1 MKYIKATLLTTLFT
15 LLLHIEAGSSY
26 THIIDFYGHPLTVS
40 YDPQLSAL
48 KFRKWD
54 QAEINRNLSVFRN
67 SNLSISLNN
76 LKRHIA
82 LLNLDGTATTLLI
95 DKYAQQISKTN
106 DQNTK
111 TFIKYLFLKELNYDV
126 ILTKTGTELNCMGN
140 LNFMPGRYI
149 FINYANKTYKDLNYS
164 NRKNKGKHLIFMDKK
179 ITKQRIDHKT
189 LSLPL
194 VNGKLKSK
202 NISFHLDGDTFT
214 VQVKSNGSM
223 TEFLGDLPM
232 FEIGKAFTDVP
243 VSAEMDSSLMNYLKQ
258 QLKGLELIDQVR
270 FLLAFVQQ
278 VVPYGSDYEKYGE
291 ERFYYPEETI
301 MSTSSDC
308 EDKAML
314 MSYLTY
320 KILGLKSIGLF
331 FKKDEHLSL
340 GIEIPGYA
348 PHGSFN
354 YAGKTYVSCEPTAPS
369 PRIPQS
375 QFSLQRVDEVFEF

>member
-1 MKYIKATLLTTLFT
+1 MNYIKAKLLTTLCTVFLT
-15 LLLHIEAGSSY
+15 IDAGSAY

-54 QAEINRNLSVFRN
+54 QAEISRNLSVFRN
-67 SNLSISLNN
+67 SNLSISVNN

-82 LLNLDGTATTLLI
+82 LFKLDGTATTILV
-95 DKYAQQISKTN
+95 DKYARQISKAN
-106 DQNTK
+106 DQNTS

-126 ILTKTGTELNCMGN
+126 ILTKTGTEFNCMGN
-140 LNFMPGRYI
+140 LNFTPGRYI
-149 FINYANKTYKDLNYS
+149 FIKYANKTYKDLDYA
-164 NRKNKGKHLIFMDKK
+164 NRKNKGKHLIFRDKK
-179 ITKQRIDHKT
+179 ITTERISHRT
-189 LSLPL
+189 LSIPL
-194 VNGKLKSK
+194 VNAKLKSREV
-202 NISFHLDGDTFT
+202 SFIVAGDTFMT
-214 VQVKSNGSM
+214 EVKSNGSM

-232 FEIGKAFTDVP
+232 FAVGKFITDVP
-243 VSAEMDSSLMNYLKQ
+243 LSAEMDSSLMTYLKQ
-258 QLKGLELIDQVR
+258 HVKGRELIDQVK

-278 VVPYGSDYEKYGE
+278 VVPYGSDYDKYGE

-301 MSTSSDC
+301 MSTTSDC

-314 MSYLTY
+314 MSYLAHN
-320 KILGLKSIGLF
+320 ILGLKSVGLF
-331 FKKDEHLSL
+331 FKQDEHLSL

-375 QFSLQRVDEVFEF
+375 QFSLQRVDEVIEF

>member
-1 MKYIKATLLTTLFT
+1 
-15 LLLHIEAGSSY
+15 
-26 THIIDFYGHPLTVS
+26 
-40 YDPQLSAL
+40 
-48 KFRKWD
+48 
-54 QAEINRNLSVFRN
+54 
-67 SNLSISLNN
+67 
-76 LKRHIA
+76 
-82 LLNLDGTATTLLI
+82 
-95 DKYAQQISKTN
+95 
-106 DQNTK
+106 
-111 TFIKYLFLKELNYDV
+111 
-126 ILTKTGTELNCMGN
+126 
-140 LNFMPGRYI
+140 
-149 FINYANKTYKDLNYS
+149 
-164 NRKNKGKHLIFMDKK
+164 
-179 ITKQRIDHKT
+179 
-189 LSLPL
+189 
-194 VNGKLKSK
+194 
-202 NISFHLDGDTFT
+202 
-214 VQVKSNGSM
+214 
-223 TEFLGDLPM
+223 M

-301 MSTSSDC
+301 MSASSDC